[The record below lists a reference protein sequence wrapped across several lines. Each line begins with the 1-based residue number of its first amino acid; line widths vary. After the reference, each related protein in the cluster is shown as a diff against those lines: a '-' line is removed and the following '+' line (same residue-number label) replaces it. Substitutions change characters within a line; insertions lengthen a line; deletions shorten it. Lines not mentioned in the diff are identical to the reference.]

1 MGFITNKLF
10 SRKVVCILLLY
21 GLVWSF
27 LSCNKSE
34 DDKRIQ
40 ITIWY
45 PFGGLT
51 GQFFNS
57 LVGEY
62 ETLNPQIDIN
72 PVYTGG
78 YAVTA
83 RKVITG
89 IISDMLP
96 EGGVIPAA
104 PLFTGRTGNYR
115 IQKYIKGPEG
125 LDQSDFYPVLWE
137 FNKFGNKICSLP
149 FANSTPVLY
158 YNKDLLRKAGFNPQQ
173 PPETWQQLA
182 TMARKIGG
190 DYNNDGNIDVW
201 GVVMSNQDWILKSM
215 IVQNGGQIIDSS
227 GKKAMFN
234 SAYGV
239 EVLEFWQDLVKM
251 RVMPPAMHERARAQ
265 FLGGRSVFLLA
276 TSGMVN
282 TIIESADFEFG
293 TAFVP
298 KFNPENPYCVTIG
311 GVSLTLFPSKPEKE
325 QATWDFFLWLLSEEI
340 VSRWAV
346 QTGYVPIRK
355 SALES
360 DMIREL
366 FVKSIQYQ
374 AGFEQIAHAQTYQHF
389 WQMGGMDEYLRK
401 AIEKVEFGAASP
413 ENALDEAAERLLKDI
428 MEE

>member
-21 GLVWSF
+21 GLVGSF
-27 LSCNKSE
+27 LSCNKNE

-51 GQFFNS
+51 GQFFNE

-62 ETLNPQIDIN
+62 ETLNPQIDIK

-125 LDQSDFYPVLWE
+125 LDRSDFYPVLWE
-137 FNKFGNKICSLP
+137 FNKFRNKICSLP
-149 FANSTPVLY
+149 FANSTPLLY
-158 YNKDLLRKAGFNPQQ
+158 YNKDLLRKAGFDPQQ
-173 PPETWQQLA
+173 PPESWQQLA
-182 TMARKIGG
+182 TMAKKIGG

-215 IVQNGGQIIDSS
+215 IVQNGG
-227 GKKAMFN
+227 
-234 SAYGV
+234 
-239 EVLEFWQDLVKM
+239 
-251 RVMPPAMHERARAQ
+251 
-265 FLGGRSVFLLA
+265 
-276 TSGMVN
+276 
-282 TIIESADFEFG
+282 
-293 TAFVP
+293 
-298 KFNPENPYCVTIG
+298 
-311 GVSLTLFPSKPEKE
+311 
-325 QATWDFFLWLLSEEI
+325 
-340 VSRWAV
+340 
-346 QTGYVPIRK
+346 
-355 SALES
+355 
-360 DMIREL
+360 
-366 FVKSIQYQ
+366 
-374 AGFEQIAHAQTYQHF
+374 
-389 WQMGGMDEYLRK
+389 
-401 AIEKVEFGAASP
+401 
-413 ENALDEAAERLLKDI
+413 
-428 MEE
+428 